1 MTHDRQSSTDESFRT
16 LIGEDQIRQRIA
28 ELAAELNHD
37 YAGKELL
44 LVGVL
49 KGAIIFMVDLA
60 RAIQVP
66 LSLDFMAVSSYG
78 DGTQSSGVVRII
90 KDLEENVEGKH
101 VLVVEDII
109 DTGLTLTYV
118 LQSISARN
126 PASLKVCAFLRK
138 QKAQQIAV
146 PVDYVAFD
154 IPDVFVIGYGL
165 DYAERNRNIPYVA
178 VWEGETAAD
187 IK

>member
-1 MTHDRQSSTDESFRT
+1 MTHEPESPTEAAPRVLIDEQ
-16 LIGEDQIRQRIA
+16 QIRQRIA
-28 ELAAELNHD
+28 GLAEELNRD
-37 YAGKELL
+37 YAGKDLL

-49 KGAIIFMVDLA
+49 KGAIVFMVDLA

-78 DGTQSSGVVRII
+78 DSAHSSGVVRII

-138 QKAQQIAV
+138 RKAAQMAV

-165 DYAERNRNIPYVA
+165 DYAERDRNMPYVA
-178 VWEGETAAD
+178 VLNDEPIAP
-187 IK
+187 